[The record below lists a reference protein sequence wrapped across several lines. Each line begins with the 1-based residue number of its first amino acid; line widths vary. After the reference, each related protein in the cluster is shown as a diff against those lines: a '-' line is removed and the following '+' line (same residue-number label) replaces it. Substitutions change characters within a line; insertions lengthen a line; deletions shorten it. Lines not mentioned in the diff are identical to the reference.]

1 MQMIPV
7 NPLNHKATVQVLAD
21 GDAFPA
27 NGDDSHGWIYK
38 PATAEVRADCGA
50 NDESGNRYYDY

>member
-21 GDAFPA
+21 GDPFPA

-38 PATAEVRADCGA
+38 PATAEVRADCGGA
-50 NDESGNRYYDY
+50 DESGKRFYDY